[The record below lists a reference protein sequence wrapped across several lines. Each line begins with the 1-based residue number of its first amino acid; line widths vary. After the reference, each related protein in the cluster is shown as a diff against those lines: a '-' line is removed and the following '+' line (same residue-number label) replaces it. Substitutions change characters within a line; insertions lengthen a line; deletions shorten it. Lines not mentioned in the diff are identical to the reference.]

1 MNPKIQKLRNELD
14 KNLDKIRKLEAR
26 NAELKQ
32 QIRELEDV
40 DIIGMV
46 RAMANYEYFYQQFDI
61 LSADYSQIWPG
72 RGRLPGFL

>member
-26 NAELKQ
+26 NTELKQ

-46 RAMANYEYFYQQFDI
+46 RAMGLSTEELAKLIQKNPDLITPDKEEFVANE
-61 LSADYSQIWPG
+61 
-72 RGRLPGFL
+72 

>member
-1 MNPKIQKLRNELD
+1 MNPKIQKLRTELD

-32 QIRELEDV
+32 QIREMEDV

-46 RAMANYEYFYQQFDI
+46 RAMGLSTEELAKLIQKNPDLITPDKEEFVANE
-61 LSADYSQIWPG
+61 
-72 RGRLPGFL
+72 

>member
-46 RAMANYEYFYQQFDI
+46 RAMGLSTEELAKLIRKNPDLITPDKEELEANE
-61 LSADYSQIWPG
+61 
-72 RGRLPGFL
+72 

>member
-26 NAELKQ
+26 NADLKQ

-46 RAMANYEYFYQQFDI
+46 RAMGLSTEELAKLIRKNPDLITPDKEEFEANE
-61 LSADYSQIWPG
+61 
-72 RGRLPGFL
+72 

>member
-1 MNPKIQKLRNELD
+1 MNPKIQKLHNELD

-46 RAMANYEYFYQQFDI
+46 RAMGLSTEELAKLIRKNPDLITPDKEELEANE
-61 LSADYSQIWPG
+61 
-72 RGRLPGFL
+72 

>member
-26 NAELKQ
+26 NTELKQ

-46 RAMANYEYFYQQFDI
+46 RAMGLSTEELAKLIRKNPDPITPDKEELEANE
-61 LSADYSQIWPG
+61 
-72 RGRLPGFL
+72 

>member
-26 NAELKQ
+26 NTELKQ

-46 RAMANYEYFYQQFDI
+46 RAMGLSTEELAKLIRKNPDLITPDKEELEANE
-61 LSADYSQIWPG
+61 
-72 RGRLPGFL
+72 

>member
-46 RAMANYEYFYQQFDI
+46 RAMGLSTEELAKLIQKNPDLITPDKEEFVANE
-61 LSADYSQIWPG
+61 
-72 RGRLPGFL
+72 

>member
-14 KNLDKIRKLEAR
+14 KNLDKIQKLEAR

-46 RAMANYEYFYQQFDI
+46 RAMGLSTEELAKLIRKNPDLITSNKEESEANE
-61 LSADYSQIWPG
+61 
-72 RGRLPGFL
+72 

>member
-14 KNLDKIRKLEAR
+14 KNLDKIQKLEAR

-46 RAMANYEYFYQQFDI
+46 RAMGLSTEELAKLIRKNPDLITPDKEEFEANE
-61 LSADYSQIWPG
+61 
-72 RGRLPGFL
+72 

>member
-1 MNPKIQKLRNELD
+1 MNPKIQKLRTELD

-32 QIRELEDV
+32 QIREMEDV

-46 RAMANYEYFYQQFDI
+46 RAMGLSTEELAKLIRKNPDLITPNKEEFEANE
-61 LSADYSQIWPG
+61 
-72 RGRLPGFL
+72 

>member
-26 NAELKQ
+26 NVELKQ

-46 RAMANYEYFYQQFDI
+46 RAMGLSTEELAKLIRKNPDLITPDKEELEANE
-61 LSADYSQIWPG
+61 
-72 RGRLPGFL
+72 

>member
-46 RAMANYEYFYQQFDI
+46 RAMGLSTEELAQLIRKNPDLITPDKEEFEANE
-61 LSADYSQIWPG
+61 
-72 RGRLPGFL
+72 